1 MISHS
6 FPCNYTSS
14 SHSSL
19 PHSPLSLALLSL
31 HGLLSAIGILENALV
46 LWVLG
51 FRIRTTV
58 AAVWVFHLALSDF
71 LAALSLPLFTHY
83 LSRHASW
90 DLGRILCRLQATVFF
105 INMFASAFLL
115 TAISL
120 DRWAMVVRPVWAQ
133 NRRSVR
139 AARCVCLG
147 VWVLALINSAPYL
160 AARDVIPRSDG
171 RRLCYHDFAQLSW
184 GAELRGVTGGGGAG
198 VSSIHVSRSPLRSLG
213 GEGER
218 EGEGGGK
225 SGAIEEG
232 SGPGGGTEMGNRT
245 ENETGNGAAFQV
257 ALAASCARWQEGTA
271 LSKFLLA
278 FLLPFV
284 LIGGSYLSV
293 SLRLGQRYRHRQLQL
308 SQSHPLTPA
317 SHQAA
322 PPGRATAPRP
332 SPRFLRLVAA
342 VILVF
347 LLCWSPY
354 HIFCLLEMVA
364 HHRPQWRPL
373 VERGL
378 PFASTFSFLGCVLNP
393 FLYVFSCPDF
403 CRRIRES
410 LAAVLEGVLLEDED
424 EEEQEGRGGGRRRKR
439 RVRWGWG
446 RDRGRRGR
454 RDTPHSAPTPP
465 HSQHPSSLLLS
476 TQVSVCAYSFV
487 HCTGEGAGCS
497 STSV

>member
-1 MISHS
+1 
-6 FPCNYTSS
+6 
-14 SHSSL
+14 
-19 PHSPLSLALLSL
+19 LSLALLSL

-90 DLGRILCRLQATVFF
+90 DLGRILCQ
-105 INMFASAFLL
+105 
-115 TAISL
+115 
-120 DRWAMVVRPVWAQ
+120 
-133 NRRSVR
+133 
-139 AARCVCLG
+139 
-147 VWVLALINSAPYL
+147 
-160 AARDVIPRSDG
+160 
-171 RRLCYHDFAQLSW
+171 
-184 GAELRGVTGGGGAG
+184 LRGVTGGGGAG

-308 SQSHPLTPA
+308 
-317 SHQAA
+317 
-322 PPGRATAPRP
+322 P

-410 LAAVLEGVLLEDED
+410 LAAVLEGVLLED
-424 EEEQEGRGGGRRRKR
+424 
-439 RVRWGWG
+439 
-446 RDRGRRGR
+446 
-454 RDTPHSAPTPP
+454 
-465 HSQHPSSLLLS
+465 
-476 TQVSVCAYSFV
+476 
-487 HCTGEGAGCS
+487 
-497 STSV
+497 